1 METDQEKILMVL
13 EKFPMYVSN
22 GKSEIGGRIW
32 DREFSYS
39 RTIEKMTGSEA

>member
-1 METDQEKILMVL
+1 MGTDQEKILKGL

-22 GKSEIGGRIW
+22 GKSETGGRIW